1 MTPSKSVRAVT
12 LGRYSLGVGD
22 RFAHEGEAQLQ
33 AFALATRRGV
43 DVVPVWNKSNRE
55 HEAVGSEPAGVRA
68 AADRAVRALDWRAP
82 YFVDADH
89 VTLETVERF
98 IAPSDFF
105 TLDVAGAIGRPPR
118 PGAVGEFLDRHAD
131 LIGRVDVPGVA
142 DPLVLTR
149 EAAARTAATYL
160 HAVAEAARIYR
171 HVLQARD
178 GSAFV
183 TEVSMDETDTPQT
196 PTELLLILAAI
207 ADAGIPVQTVA
218 PRFSGRF
225 NKGVDYVGDAA
236 RFEREFAADIAVL
249 GYAVQA
255 FGLPAGLKLS
265 VHSGSDKF
273 AIFPAIRRTLQATG
287 AGVHVK
293 TSGTTW
299 LEEVI
304 GLAEAGG
311 EGLALVG
318 DLYQAAFERREELC
332 APYASVIDIDPAR
345 LPLPAEF
352 HAWSGR
358 QVAAAVRHDR
368 SNPAYDDSVRQLLH
382 VSYKIA
388 AAMGARFTSA
398 LESCRGPIARN
409 VTENIYER
417 HLVPLFLAPTIAGG
431 AS

>member
-1 MTPSKSVRAVT
+1 MT

-22 RFAHEGEAQLQ
+22 RFAHEAEAQLQ
-33 AFALATRRGV
+33 AFALAAERGV
-43 DVVPVWNKSNRE
+43 SVVPVWNKSNRE
-55 HEAVGSEPAGVRA
+55 HEAVGSEPASVRT
-68 AADRAVRALDWRAP
+68 AADRAVRALGWQSS

-98 IAPSDFF
+98 IATSDFF
-105 TLDVAGAIGRPPR
+105 TLDVAGAIGKPPE
-118 PGAVGEFLDRHAD
+118 VGIVEGFLDRHAD
-131 LIGRVDVPGVA
+131 LIGRLEIPGVA
-142 DPLVLTR
+142 EPPAITR
-149 EAAARTAATYL
+149 DVAERTAAKYL
-160 HAVAEAARIYR
+160 HAVGEAARIYGR
-171 HVLQARD
+171 ILDVRGEA
-178 GSAFV
+178 AFV

-207 ADAGIPVQTVA
+207 ADAGIPAQTIA

-225 NKGVDYVGDAA
+225 NKGIDYVGDVA
-236 RFEREFAADIAVL
+236 RFEREFADDVAVL
-249 GYAVQA
+249 GYAVKA
-255 FGLPAGLKLS
+255 FGLPEGLKLS

-273 AIFPAIRRTLQATG
+273 SIFPAIRRTLRATG

-304 GLAEAGG
+304 GLAEAG
-311 EGLALVG
+311 EDGLELVRG
-318 DLYQAAFERREELC
+318 VYQAAFERREELS
-332 APYASVIDIDPAR
+332 APYASVIDIDQAR

-352 HAWSGR
+352 RAWSSG
-358 QVAAAVRHDR
+358 QVVAAVRHDQA
-368 SNPAYDDSVRQLLH
+368 NPAYNLNVRQLLH

-388 AAMGARFTSA
+388 AAMGERFARV

-417 HLVPLFLAPTIAGG
+417 HLVPLFLADTRM
-431 AS
+431 SLST

>member
-1 MTPSKSVRAVT
+1 MAPLQAARAVI

-22 RFAHEGEAQLQ
+22 RFAHEAEAQLR
-33 AFALATRRGV
+33 AFALAAERGV

-55 HEAVGSEPAGVRA
+55 HEAVGSEPVGVRA

-89 VTLETVERF
+89 VTFETVERF

-105 TLDVAGAIGRPPR
+105 TLDVAGAIGKPPG
-118 PGAVGEFLDRHAD
+118 PGVVEEFLDRHAD
-131 LIGRVDVPGVA
+131 LVGRLDVPGVA
-142 DPLVLTR
+142 GPLVVTG
-149 EAAARTAATYL
+149 EAAEQTAATYL
-160 HAVAEAARIYR
+160 HAVGEAARIYGR
-171 HVLQARD
+171 ILDAR
-178 GSAFV
+178 GGAAFV
-183 TEVSMDETDTPQT
+183 TEVSMDETALPQT

-207 ADAGIPVQTVA
+207 ADAGIPVQTIA

-225 NKGVDYVGDAA
+225 NKGIDYVGDVAQ
-236 RFEREFAADIAVL
+236 FEREFAADIAVL
-249 GYAVQA
+249 EYAVKA
-255 FGLPAGLKLS
+255 FGLPEGLKLS

-273 AIFPAIRRTLQATG
+273 AIFPAIRRSLQATG

-311 EGLALVG
+311 DGLGLVR
-318 DLYQAAFERREELC
+318 DIYQAAFERREELC
-332 APYASVIDIDPAR
+332 APYASVIDIDPVR
-345 LPLPAEF
+345 LPSPAEF
-352 HAWSGR
+352 RAWSSE
-358 QVAAAVRHDR
+358 QVVAAVRHDR
-368 SNPAYDDSVRQLLH
+368 SNQAYDVNVRQLLH
-382 VSYKIA
+382 VSYTIA
-388 AAMGARFTSA
+388 AATGDRLAGA

-417 HLVPLFLAPTIAGG
+417 HLVPLFLAPTTAGS
-431 AS
+431 AP